1 MALEF
6 LQACGQTDRRTEL
19 ALLTDGVAHVA
30 DLLPAADRFTDSGV
44 TSFSQLLFDVS
55 RDQVVVGA
63 R

>member
-1 MALEF
+1 MASVS
-6 LQACGQTDRRTEL
+6 
-19 ALLTDGVAHVA
+19 DGVMLLA
-30 DLLPAADRFTDSGV
+30 DLLPAADHFTDPGV